1 MSRQAKSAEA
11 ERLLGGVHHVSL
23 NVADVDEAS
32 RFYEDVLGL
41 TRIERPDFGFPGAWF
56 DTGRGQIHLLEVDGH
71 TAPDGQHFAF
81 QVDDIEAVVAALAAK
96 GIDIR
101 PPSTGIPGAGLQAF
115 LKDPSGNLIELNQ
128 PDQPG

>member
-11 ERLLGGVHHVSL
+11 QRVVGGVHHVSL
-23 NVADVDEAS
+23 NVADVDEAVP
-32 RFYEDVLGL
+32 FYEEALGL

-56 DTGRGQIHLLEVDGH
+56 DSGSGQIHLLEVDGH

-81 QVDDIEAVVAALAAK
+81 RVDDIDAVVATLVDK
-96 GIDIR
+96 GIDVS
-101 PPSTGIPGAGLQAF
+101 PPSAGLPGAGRQAF

-128 PDQPG
+128 PDPAG

>member
-1 MSRQAKSAEA
+1 MT
-11 ERLLGGVHHVSL
+11 LGGVHHVSL
-23 NVADVDEAS
+23 NVADVDEAG
-32 RFYEDVLGL
+32 RFYEHVLGL

-56 DTGRGQIHLLEVDGH
+56 DTGQGQIHLLEVDGH

-81 QVDDIEAVVAALAAK
+81 QVDDIEAVVAELAAK

-101 PPSTGIPGAGLQAF
+101 PPSAGIPGAGLQAF

-128 PDQPG
+128 PDRVG

>member
-1 MSRQAKSAEA
+1 MS
-11 ERLLGGVHHVSL
+11 LLGGVHHVSL

-32 RFYEDVLGL
+32 HFYEDVLGL
-41 TRIERPDFGFPGAWF
+41 TRLERPDFGFPGAWF

-81 QVDDIEAVVAALAAK
+81 QVDDIEAVVASLVEK

-101 PPSTGIPGAGLQAF
+101 PPSEGIPGAGRQAF

-128 PDQPG
+128 PDRVG

>member
-1 MSRQAKSAEA
+1 MS
-11 ERLLGGVHHVSL
+11 LLGGVHHVSL

-32 RFYEDVLGL
+32 RFYEEVLGL

-56 DTGRGQIHLLEVDGH
+56 DTGRGQIHLLEVEGH

-81 QVDDIEAVVAALAAK
+81 QVDDIEAVVASLAEK
-96 GIDIR
+96 GLDIG
-101 PPSTGIPGAGLQAF
+101 PPSAGFPGAGRQAF

-128 PDQPG
+128 PDRVG